1 MNNKGFIATSL
12 IYSFFLIFITLF
24 LTIIAD
30 YLQNKVLLNTIE
42 KGIKDDIN
50 STMGIQDFEVGS
62 LIGLSTDTCDITT
75 AKLYV
80 ISKVDYNNNTII
92 LYSLDT
98 TTDESNDIRTDIDT
112 GYMNATYYNKIL
124 YSFKDNTGNKSYKIN
139 DNLCIK
145 SGVPSED
152 IGDPNSIYTTT
163 EGYVSSSCSELNYRK
178 KEELSINGRK
188 KVCKVENDVTGTTY
202 IVK

>member
-62 LIGLSTDTCDITT
+62 FIGITVSCDNVNG
-75 AKLYV
+75 AELYV
-80 ISKVDYNNNTII
+80 ISKVDYNNNEII
-92 LYSLDT
+92 LYSLDK
-98 TTDESNDIRTDIDT
+98 TDSNTNYILSDIDT

-145 SGVPSED
+145 SGVPSGD
-152 IGDPNSIYTTT
+152 IGDPTYTTT
-163 EGYVSSSCSELNYRK
+163 EGYVSSSCSGLIYRK
-178 KEELSINGRK
+178 KKELYINDRK
-188 KVCKVENDVTGTTY
+188 KVCKVENDATGTTY
-202 IVK
+202 IVE

>member
-50 STMGIQDFEVGS
+50 STIGIQDFEVGS
-62 LIGLSTDTCDITT
+62 FIGTTGSCDSVND
-75 AKLYV
+75 AELYV
-80 ISKVDYNNNTII
+80 ISKVDYNNNKII
-92 LYSLDT
+92 LYSLDKT
-98 TTDESNDIRTDIDT
+98 ASEANTILDDIDT
-112 GYMNATYYNKIL
+112 GYMNATYFNKIL
-124 YSFKDNTGNKSYKIN
+124 YSFKEKDTGNKSYKIN

-145 SGVPSED
+145 SGVPSGD
-152 IGDPNSIYTTT
+152 IGDSTYTTT
-163 EGYVSSSCSELNYRK
+163 EGYVTSSCSGLKYRFRK
-178 KEELSINGRK
+178 YLEINGRK
-188 KVCKVENDVTGTTY
+188 KICKVENDATGTTY
-202 IVK
+202 IVE

>member
-42 KGIKDDIN
+42 KGIKEDIN

-62 LIGLSTDTCDITT
+62 FIGITVSCDNVNG
-75 AKLYV
+75 AELYV
-80 ISKVDYNNNTII
+80 ISKVDYNNNEII
-92 LYSLDT
+92 LYSLDK
-98 TTDESNDIRTDIDT
+98 TDSNTNYILSDIDT

-145 SGVPSED
+145 SGVPSGD
-152 IGDPNSIYTTT
+152 IGDPTYTTT
-163 EGYVSSSCSELNYRK
+163 EGYVSSSCSGLIYRK
-178 KEELSINGRK
+178 KKELYINDRK
-188 KVCKVENDVTGTTY
+188 KVCKVENDATGTTY
-202 IVK
+202 IVE